1 MDANTNPAQANPT
14 FDLLTL
20 GQLDA
25 LHESLFTSHEKL
37 HVRLTDRPGAG
48 PVITSGPDWNI
59 ASAAC
64 SELTETMIAVG
75 DEITRRTDAEIARRA
90 QVASPANQSGPY
102 AYIGTDQH
110 MSGE

>member
-48 PVITSGPDWNI
+48 PVIPYGPDWNI

>member
-37 HVRLTDRPGAG
+37 HVRLTDRPGTG
-48 PVITSGPDWNI
+48 PVIPYGPDWNI

-64 SELTETMIAVG
+64 SELTETMIWVG
-75 DEITRRTDAEIARRA
+75 AEITRRVMADA
-90 QVASPANQSGPY
+90 
-102 AYIGTDQH
+102 
-110 MSGE
+110 